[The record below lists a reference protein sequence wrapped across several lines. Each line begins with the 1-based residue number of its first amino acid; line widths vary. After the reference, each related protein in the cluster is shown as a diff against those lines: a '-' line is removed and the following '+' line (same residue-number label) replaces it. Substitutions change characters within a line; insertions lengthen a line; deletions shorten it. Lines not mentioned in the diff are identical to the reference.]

1 MALVPDRA
9 RPFVAA
15 LLGLLVTGFGH
26 LYLRRWLRA
35 VGWFALAFAV
45 SVAFVPET
53 AALDI
58 LAGDPVDPAAILPGA
73 LVGIASAID
82 AFIVARREVSAKAD
96 RSAQAGAAAGPDG
109 TVTPNAEAAAE
120 PERVGDEEID
130 CPACGKP
137 VDPDLG
143 FCHWCTTEFVGGG
156 TDDANN
162 AN

>member
-1 MALVPDRA
+1 MALVPARA

-26 LYLRRWLRA
+26 IYLRRWLRA
-35 VGWFALAFAV
+35 ILWFGVAFAV

-53 AALDI
+53 AAVDI
-58 LAGDPVDPAAILPGA
+58 LAGKPVDPMTILPGA
-73 LVGIASAID
+73 LIGLASALD
-82 AFIVARREVSAKAD
+82 AFLIARREVSTDAD
-96 RSAQAGAAAGPDG
+96 TAPAEMAGDRTPAEAEDG
-109 TVTPNAEAAAE
+109 TV
-120 PERVGDEEID
+120 D

-137 VDPDLG
+137 VDADLG
-143 FCHWCTTEFVGGG
+143 FCHWCTTEFAGGG

>member
-1 MALVPDRA
+1 MALVPNRA

-26 LYLRRWLRA
+26 VYLRRWLRA
-35 VGWFALAFAV
+35 VLWFSVAFAV

-53 AALDI
+53 AAVDI
-58 LAGDPVDPAAILPGA
+58 LAGKPIDPMTILPGA
-73 LVGIASAID
+73 LVGLASALD
-82 AFIVARREVSAKAD
+82 AFLIARREVTSESEPA
-96 RSAQAGAAAGPDG
+96 
-109 TVTPNAEAAAE
+109 TVNGITTDDNTAE
-120 PERVGDEEID
+120 PDDDKTVD

-143 FCHWCTTEFVGGG
+143 FCHWCTTEFAGGG

>member
-15 LLGLLVTGFGH
+15 LLGMLVTGLGH
-26 LYLRRWLRA
+26 VYLRRWLRA

-53 AALDI
+53 AATDV
-58 LAGDPVDPAAILPGA
+58 LAGEPVDPLSLLPGA
-73 LVGIASAID
+73 IVGVGSAID
-82 AFIVARREVSAKAD
+82 AFVLARREVSAESSEATVTSESAD
-96 RSAQAGAAAGPDG
+96 GAQAEQTEDG
-109 TVTPNAEAAAE
+109 KV
-120 PERVGDEEID
+120 D

-143 FCHWCTTEFVGGG
+143 FCHWCTTEFAAGG
-156 TDDANN
+156 TDDPNN
-162 AN
+162 ANDPD